1 MLSVIKLCAD
11 ENLLSCPA
19 VTRIIFGDMACSLTH
34 FAEPGRGFLISTLI
48 PSFVCV
54 NILCCEQ
61 EVNISMDNNTIYRR
75 EVIRNVMR
83 AVVMVFNRLILF
95 CAVTLWFKNE
105 NVTGSK
111 IYSTQQKKG
120 SQMFFKGVVNVNQRG
135 SFDNNWGS
143 KC

>member
-1 MLSVIKLCAD
+1 MS
-11 ENLLSCPA
+11 
-19 VTRIIFGDMACSLTH
+19 
-34 FAEPGRGFLISTLI
+34 
-48 PSFVCV
+48 
-54 NILCCEQ
+54 
-61 EVNISMDNNTIYRR
+61 NNTIYRR

-135 SFDNNWGS
+135 SFDNNWGI